1 MKRILI
7 VSLAL
12 LFVLVP
18 VLPTLAQ
25 DEPVTTEHPG
35 QIGRFPASRGD
46 CQAVRGRHW

>member
-18 VLPTLAQ
+18 ALPTLAQ
-25 DEPVTTEHPG
+25 DEPVTLNILVESG
-35 QIGRFPASRGD
+35 GFQLQEEVAKQF
-46 CQAVRGRHW
+46 